1 MNAEE
6 RKKITGGLSKPSKM
20 PGYAYNLPAIHC
32 KTGSKL
38 AQVPGTTCHGCY
50 ALKGRYR
57 FPNVMDAMMRRLA
70 SISRP
75 DWSRT
80 MAADINARKS
90 RWFRWHDSGG
100 VQSVKHL
107 LKIFQVCRMTPDVAH
122 WLPTREA
129 GLLSKIPQDRVPA
142 NLTIRLSATKVDG
155 PAPGSWPLTSTVV
168 TTGRSCPAPDQGNAC
183 RDCRAC
189 WDRNIKNVAYGKHQT
204 PGAAVRGGPFHGCTH
219 RPVREA
225 QARKGASDQAMSK
238 RSSSGQDSSSQARKL
253 SSPQAH
259 KSRIADPG

>member
-1 MNAEE
+1 MNIEE
-6 RKKITGGLSKPSKM
+6 RKKITGGLSKPSKT

-70 SISRP
+70 SIHRP
-75 DWSRT
+75 DWART
-80 MAADINARKS
+80 MAADINARRS
-90 RWFRWHDSGG
+90 RWFRWHDSGDI
-100 VQSVKHL
+100 QSVKHL

-155 PAPGSWPLTSTVV
+155 PAPKSWPLTSTVV
-168 TTGRSCPAPDQGNAC
+168 TRVFQMTCPAPEIRGTAHEY
-183 RDCRAC
+183 
-189 WDRNIKNVAYGKHQT
+189 WIDRRRRRLKQQATSNKRRGRVGPKASSNKPLDLWT
-204 PGAAVRGGPFHGCTH
+204 PVG
-219 RPVREA
+219 
-225 QARKGASDQAMSK
+225 
-238 RSSSGQDSSSQARKL
+238 
-253 SSPQAH
+253 
-259 KSRIADPG
+259 